1 MVKRSLQASLT
12 AIQEAKSAFALKGW
26 TQDNLA
32 AEVNLKTRQPIWRF
46 FSGRPVERHT
56 DEDFAH
62 IYACG
67 DALSSILGVVLDVG
81 LYKSL
86 QQLSD
91 EFPDSRQSQERFG
104 LWWQTNYSTWAEQLK
119 TTVINYRNINHQW
132 EFSIE
137 QQQVLQRYY
146 DANQLLLDCLDSN
159 CEATLAIRQEIEANL
174 LLPQKELEDRE
185 WE

>member
-1 MVKRSLQASLT
+1 MVVRLSVIPMRTL
-12 AIQEAKSAFALKGW
+12 
-26 TQDNLA
+26 
-32 AEVNLKTRQPIWRF
+32 
-46 FSGRPVERHT
+46 
-56 DEDFAH
+56 FAH
-62 IYACG
+62 IHACG
-67 DALSSILGVVLDVG
+67 DALSSILSIVLDVG

-91 EFPDSRQSQERFG
+91 EFPNSRQSQERFG

-146 DANQLLLDCLDSN
+146 DTNQYYSIACI
-159 CEATLAIRQEIEANL
+159 AIV
-174 LLPQKELEDRE
+174 K
-185 WE
+185 